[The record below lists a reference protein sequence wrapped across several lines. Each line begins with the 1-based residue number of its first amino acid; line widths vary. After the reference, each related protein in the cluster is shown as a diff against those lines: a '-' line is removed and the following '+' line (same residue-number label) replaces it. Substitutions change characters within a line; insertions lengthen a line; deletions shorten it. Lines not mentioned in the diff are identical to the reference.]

1 GEVSEVFSN
10 EIAFEAAGADAVRK
24 AMKDNIELLEPVMRL
39 EVVVPEEYLGSVT
52 GDLNARRAEITE
64 LLTRGKLR
72 QVEALVPLARMFD
85 YSDKVRSLT
94 AGRASWSMEPHS
106 YRPVP
111 DDVLRAMLNPDNY

>member
-1 GEVSEVFSN
+1 MQQEFSN
-10 EIAFEAAGADAVRK
+10 EMAFEVAGADAVHK
-24 AMKDNIELLEPVMRL
+24 AMKDNIELLEPLMHL

-64 LLTRGKLR
+64 IATRGKLR
-72 QVEALVPLARMFD
+72 QVEALAPLRKMFD
-85 YSDKVRSLT
+85 YSDAVRSLT

-111 DDVLRAMLNPDNY
+111 PDVLRGLMDPDQF